1 MLVPGNRLIP
11 LSRLWPEKS
20 CRRASPASA
29 DFTFKGTDYLR
40 YTKRLLDLQRDCQME
55 DLGRVDSTVWGRGET
70 VASTIATVARR
81 GVVGSK

>member
-55 DLGRVDSTVWGRGET
+55 DLGRVDHFLNFVYWR
-70 VASTIATVARR
+70 ASDDLK
-81 GVVGSK
+81 S